1 MECDVFFFDLAKVCW
16 NSCFQFKEA
25 MRRMHML
32 VYWEFVSRK
41 GNGCPLY
48 VTCEVS
54 IFYTASLVNLLLCV
68 APVIT
73 HLGKLEARLAQ
84 TLNLAKKNL
93 LSCLGVGENEDV
105 INIGSF

>member
-25 MRRMHML
+25 MRRMPRL
-32 VYWEFVSRK
+32 VYWECVSRK

-68 APVIT
+68 APEIT
-73 HLGKLEARLAQ
+73 HLGKLEARPAQ
-84 TLNLAKKNL
+84 TLNLAKKKIVEL
-93 LSCLGVGENEDV
+93 FGCWRK
-105 INIGSF
+105 